1 MNFRRRGRS
10 IVDILFILALFAVF
24 MISALFIV
32 LFGARIYKKVVA
44 DADTN
49 YNARTSIA
57 YISEKIR
64 QHDSEDGVSVVFDG
78 DRPVLRLTETYNDQS
93 YYTYL
98 YESNGSLKEL
108 TTPAEYDP
116 IYSAGQSILEV
127 NSFNIEQ
134 INDSL
139 YRFMI
144 KDVDDNSIDFYVA
157 HYSRAEYK

>member
-10 IVDILFILALFAVF
+10 IVDMLFILALFAVF

-32 LFGARIYKKVVA
+32 LFGARIYRKIVA
-44 DADTN
+44 DSDIN

-64 QHDSEDGVSVVFDG
+64 QHDTTDGVDIVSDG
-78 DRPVLRLTETYNDQS
+78 DRPVLRLTENYGGTD

-98 YESNGSLKEL
+98 YEMDGSLREI

-116 IYSAGQSILEV
+116 AYSAGQSILSV
-127 NSFNIEQ
+127 SYFNVEK
-134 INDSL
+134 INEAL
-139 YRFMI
+139 YKFDI
-144 KDVDDNSIDFYVA
+144 KYSENNDIDFYVTL
-157 HYSRAEYK
+157 YSRAAYQ